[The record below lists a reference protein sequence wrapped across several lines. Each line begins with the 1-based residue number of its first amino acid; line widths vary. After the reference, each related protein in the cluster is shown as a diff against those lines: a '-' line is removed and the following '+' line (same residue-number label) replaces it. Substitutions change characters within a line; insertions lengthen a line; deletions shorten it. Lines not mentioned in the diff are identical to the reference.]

1 MQITETIEKK
11 AAQLFS
17 VIFHPLLIPT
27 YFLTILLNTQ
37 SYISFY
43 IPFISKIKLIAFI
56 FTSTFLIPLMLIYF
70 VIFKANGLIQSL
82 KMENRKER
90 TYPFVLTALLFY
102 MIYYFL
108 KQNNIP
114 VINILAS
121 FIWVST
127 LIIVVA
133 LLINLVWKISIHM
146 LGIGGLIG
154 VWFVLNSKLF
164 LNLYILIP
172 ILLLCAG
179 LTGYARLKLN
189 AHKPSEVY
197 VGFILGFSIMFSL
210 FYFILKI

>member
-1 MQITETIEKK
+1 MQLTETIEKK

-17 VIFHPLLIPT
+17 IIFHPLLIPT
-27 YFLTILLNTQ
+27 YFLSILLNTQ

-90 TYPFVLTALLFY
+90 TYPFILTALLFY

-179 LTGYARLKLN
+179 LTGFARLKLN

-197 VGFILGFSIMFSL
+197 VGFILGFTIMFSL

>member
-1 MQITETIEKK
+1 MQLTETIEKK
-11 AAQLFS
+11 AAQILS
-17 VIFHPLLIPT
+17 IIFHPLLIPT
-27 YFLTILLNTQ
+27 YFLSILLNTQ

-90 TYPFVLTALLFY
+90 TYPFILTALLFY

-179 LTGYARLKLN
+179 LTGFARLKLN

-197 VGFILGFSIMFSL
+197 VGFILGFTIMFSL

>member
-1 MQITETIEKK
+1 MQLTETIEKK

-43 IPFISKIKLIAFI
+43 IPFVSKIKLIAFI

-70 VIFKANGLIQSL
+70 IIFKANGLIQSL
-82 KMENRKER
+82 KMETRKER
-90 TYPFVLTALLFY
+90 TYPFILTARLFY

-114 VINILAS
+114 VINFLAS

-127 LIIVVA
+127 LIIVIA

-179 LTGYARLKLN
+179 LTGFARLKLN

>member
-1 MQITETIEKK
+1 MQLTETIEKK

-43 IPFISKIKLIAFI
+43 IPFVSKIKLIAFI

-70 VIFKANGLIQSL
+70 IIFKANGLIQSL
-82 KMENRKER
+82 KMETRKER
-90 TYPFVLTALLFY
+90 TYPFILTALLFY

-114 VINILAS
+114 VINFLAS

-127 LIIVVA
+127 LIIVIA

-179 LTGYARLKLN
+179 LTGFARLKLN